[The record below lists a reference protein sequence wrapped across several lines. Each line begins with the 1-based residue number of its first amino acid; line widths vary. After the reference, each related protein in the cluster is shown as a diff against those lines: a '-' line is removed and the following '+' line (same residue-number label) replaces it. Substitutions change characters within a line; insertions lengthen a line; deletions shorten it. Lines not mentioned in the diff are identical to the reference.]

1 MELNRLKKISFC
13 GNAKDEIISFGEGSR
28 DAGFQLDRVQ
38 RGLDPTDWKPMN
50 SVGQG
55 VKEIRFTESK
65 IAHRVIYV
73 AKFEEAVYVL
83 HAFTKKTQKTP
94 KANLEIATKRFKELL
109 KERSSKRKKS

>member
-38 RGLDPTDWKPMN
+38 RGLDPTDWKPMK

-55 VKEIRFTESK
+55 VKEIHFTENK
-65 IAHRVIYV
+65 LAHRVIYV
-73 AKFEEAVYVL
+73 APSIKDDEYSRLRAGRYFMFIKEE
-83 HAFTKKTQKTP
+83 
-94 KANLEIATKRFKELL
+94 
-109 KERSSKRKKS
+109 SK